1 MVDLQHKPDVLP
13 EILQQFSRLT
23 SPAVAVKI
31 ARAWGGRVTFYFP
44 ERLSRSNKLA
54 KLIGH
59 KEASILCAHFARERI
74 KIPSART
81 YLRWYDARYYYLVE
95 KRSKPW
101 IAEKLGVNLTHVRQL
116 LQGLEAH
123 DADTDLP
130 AIDNPRCPMC
140 GRSAASGRHHV
151 LRSTSQLDFGFPAS

>member
-1 MVDLQHKPDVLP
+1 
-13 EILQQFSRLT
+13 
-23 SPAVAVKI
+23 VKI
-31 ARAWGGRVTFYFP
+31 ARAWGGRVTYYFP
-44 ERLSRSNKLA
+44 ERLSRNNKLA

-59 KEASILCAHFARERI
+59 KEASILCANFARERI

-101 IAEKLGVNLTHVRQL
+101 IAERLGVNLTHVRQL
-116 LQGLEAH
+116 LHGLEAH
-123 DADTDLP
+123 DR
-130 AIDNPRCPMC
+130 DNEQQPIEVLRCPMC

-151 LRSTSQLDFGFPAS
+151 PRPTTQLDFGFPAS